1 MDTNELN
8 ALFGIEDEAQEGVV
22 DPEVDATD
30 EGPEDEGEEL
40 APEDTGEEVATPQQ
54 STETNHMFAEF
65 RKNSEQQIR
74 QANEQTQ
81 KAQDEVSILLNALKQ
96 FGYEGTAQEVADEI
110 EAARS
115 QQTVEEVRAERERRE
130 SELETVLNDR
140 IQNHPDVVAARNM
153 AQAIIQQRNNEMFSR
168 ELANIQRM
176 NPEIKSLA
184 DLRNLGADQ
193 NYFDFLIKEKGLHI
207 DQAYKE
213 IFGNRTNTPA
223 PKVDTKSNVRTFNG
237 AANQGGLA
245 DVPADEMR
253 LCQEL
258 MPGASKEEIRKF
270 YSKNMKG
277 R

>member
-1 MDTNELN
+1 MEIDELN
-8 ALFGIEDEAQEGVV
+8 ALFDIEDEAQEGVV
-22 DPEVDATD
+22 DPDVDATD

-40 APEDTGEEVATPQQ
+40 APEDSGEEVANPQQ

-81 KAQDEVSILLNALKQ
+81 RAQDEVTILLNALKQ

-115 QQTVEEVRAERERRE
+115 QQTVEEVRAERERME
-130 SELETVLNDR
+130 SDLNQR
-140 IQNHPDVVAARNM
+140 IENHPAVVAAKNM
-153 AQAIIQQRNNEMFSR
+153 QHALIQQRNQEMFNR
-168 ELANIQRM
+168 ELSNIQRI

-184 DLRNLGADQ
+184 DLRNLGPDQ

-237 AANQGGLA
+237 AANQGGVD
-245 DVPADEMR
+245 DVPADEMK
-253 LCQEL
+253 LCMEL

-270 YSKNMKG
+270 YSKNKKG